1 MTGLL
6 FAERLKR
13 KLFCFCPAI
22 WGLEWRCALQTGVWI
37 VLMCIGLQGTA
48 LDCAGESLQSAGLPA
63 DVILV
68 VDGRKIDTSRVKP
81 ADRWAM
87 ENAFFQHR
95 RRAPS
100 GPQDELLLQRLE
112 ENRRCE
118 AVRSAITL
126 AVQKDLLEQARIT
139 VSDEERAEYRR
150 SLLRSATPGEVAAK
164 LRAKGEALKEAL
176 DAVYEKGEDPRAVFE
191 RMKSRLGYSDVDWGS
206 DVYSARDAERRKEV
220 VRRLR
225 EEMPAHII
233 EYHSRPDASD
243 EQIRLRKFK
252 QKIYAD
258 PELAEFRTPPG
269 RLISDDIGAVYGRWL
284 KAQVAKSHV
293 WLDNPV
299 WGERCELAKQG
310 IVVDAEVR

>member
-1 MTGLL
+1 
-6 FAERLKR
+6 
-13 KLFCFCPAI
+13 
-22 WGLEWRCALQTGVWI
+22 V
-37 VLMCIGLQGTA
+37 
-48 LDCAGESLQSAGLPA
+48 
-63 DVILV
+63 
-68 VDGRKIDTSRVKP
+68 
-81 ADRWAM
+81 
-87 ENAFFQHR
+87 
-95 RRAPS
+95 RA
-100 GPQDELLLQRLE
+100 
-112 ENRRCE
+112 
-118 AVRSAITL
+118 AITL

-139 VSDEERAEYRR
+139 VSGEERAEYRR
-150 SLLRSATPGEVAAK
+150 SLLRSATPGEVAAE

-206 DVYSARDAERRKEV
+206 DVYMARDAERRKEA

-258 PELAEFRTPPG
+258 PELAGFWTPPG

-299 WGERCELAKQG
+299 WGERCELAKHG
-310 IVVDAEVR
+310 IVVGTEVR